1 MFYEIYKSIE
11 TALAA
16 VPKLKGVQWFNMQYE
31 STIAITPVVFVE
43 FPEDNQADHSSKD
56 VTRLPYRVRVHV
68 VTKVITGADGRIKD
82 DVISTNE
89 QLAMA
94 VKSAITALRPTGST
108 PLRFA
113 GWQNWQR
120 QNGFMIT
127 FVDFTARI
135 EQA

>member
-11 TALAA
+11 TALAP
-16 VPKLKGVQWFNMQYE
+16 VPRLKGVQWFNMQYE
-31 STIAITPVVFVE
+31 SVIAITPVAFVE
-43 FPEDNQADHSSKD
+43 FPELNTPDHASKD
-56 VTRLPYRVRVHV
+56 ITRIPYRVRIHIVS
-68 VTKVITGADGRIKD
+68 KVIGGQDGSINGTAIKD
-82 DVISTNE
+82 NE
-89 QLAMA
+89 TLALA
-94 VKSAITALRPTGST
+94 VKTALSAIKPTGSNA
-108 PLRFA
+108 LRFA